1 MQVAW
6 VTARRY
12 LLVIVEVLP
21 VDDRC
26 TLTLRLGTLCIFST
40 TSACCVGRVG
50 LGRLLQ
56 PGLAREV
63 LLLLQPH
70 IWQVF
75 IIVLAAR
82 KHRVPLITTTFLR
95 WQHGLAFVFVGLLWR
110 SLGVVI
116 DALTRWLRGLLL
128 IGSLS
133 LLLELSV

>member
-82 KHRVPLITTTFLR
+82 FVIPIFESIAPGDLSALIIRITIFKIVAD
-95 WQHGLAFVFVGLLWR
+95 GF
-110 SLGVVI
+110 
-116 DALTRWLRGLLL
+116 
-128 IGSLS
+128 
-133 LLLELSV
+133 